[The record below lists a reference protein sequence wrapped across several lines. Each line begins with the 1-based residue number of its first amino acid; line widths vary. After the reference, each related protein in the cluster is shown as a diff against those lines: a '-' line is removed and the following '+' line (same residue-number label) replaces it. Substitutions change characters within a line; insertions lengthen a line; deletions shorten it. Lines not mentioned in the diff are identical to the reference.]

1 MMRKRLAAAM
11 FAGLSLAPCAA
22 QAAAPTGAGT
32 LLSILPILFLA
43 GAVWLVVRFIRKRKT
58 GVAKTARWAERIAP
72 AGAASHAETRR
83 FFMDYKRNVK
93 YFTKPSYKIPI
104 GLIVV
109 GIVLC
114 VVGVWVVAIPLIGIG
129 VLLIVFA
136 GKGRPADAE
145 MDALVAPPENLVEM
159 ALGKHGVN
167 LEDAQ
172 RFQPFIWGGYYNPAE
187 AAIMGV
193 DPGVV
198 SREEYAKDAGQALE
212 IMGKQMEVEEGS
224 SVFNKIKDINRTTES
239 VSAEMSAKYGGKAIL
254 STIKGKDG
262 VTRSN
267 LLWWGIWL
275 FSNTTLYTFTLARS
289 LTQEWERVSAEE
301 YPYQGISKVTIDD
314 AGGYKAARLQ
324 MLDGTAETCIVRDE
338 AMLST
343 VNALRQEIRDRRV

>member
-1 MMRKRLAAAM
+1 
-11 FAGLSLAPCAA
+11 
-22 QAAAPTGAGT
+22 
-32 LLSILPILFLA
+32 
-43 GAVWLVVRFIRKRKT
+43 
-58 GVAKTARWAERIAP
+58 
-72 AGAASHAETRR
+72 
-83 FFMDYKRNVK
+83 MDYGRNEK
-93 YFTKPSYKIPI
+93 YFTKPSYKLPI
-104 GLIVV
+104 GLIAV

-129 VLLIVFA
+129 VALIVFA
-136 GKGRPADAE
+136 GKSRPADAE
-145 MDALVAPPENLVEM
+145 MDALAAPPENLVEM
-159 ALGKHGVN
+159 ALEKHGVN
-167 LEDAQ
+167 LEDVQ

-198 SREEYAKDAGQALE
+198 SAEEAASHVQNTLKDSMKEA
-212 IMGKQMEVEEGS
+212 S
-224 SVFNKIKDINRTTES
+224 SVGEGLLN
-239 VSAEMSAKYGGKAIL
+239 AAKAADSMTGLLDGKHVL
-254 STIKGKDG
+254 QTVQGKDG

-289 LTQEWERVSAEE
+289 LTQAWERVSAEE

-324 MLDGTAETCIVRDE
+324 MLDGTVETCVVRDE